1 MTIALTSL
9 IITNIKRI
17 KTILEREYNAIFFY
31 LGRLRHFDLFYKEEK
46 SMRLKLEMTLMSDE
60 KQQVYRFTKLIFTTV
75 AGK

>member
-46 SMRLKLEMTLMSDE
+46 SMRLKLEMTLMSVESD
-60 KQQVYRFTKLIFTTV
+60 KSNKFIDSQN
-75 AGK
+75 

>member
-17 KTILEREYNAIFFY
+17 KTILEREYNAIFFFY
-31 LGRLRHFDLFYKEEK
+31 LGRLRHFDLFYKEVK

-60 KQQVYRFTKLIFTTV
+60 SDKSNIFIDSQN
-75 AGK
+75 